1 MTHLIVYAHP
11 SPDSFSME
19 LVESIKKYSETLN
32 TVIVRDL
39 YAMDFNPIL
48 TKSELENL
56 KKGFISSDVELEQE
70 YIEDADIISFV
81 YPLWWASFPAILK
94 GYIDRV
100 FSYGFAYSSGPNG
113 IEGQLTGRSV
123 VMHTSMGNGITK
135 DDEENLLPNFTAIQG
150 HEIFG
155 FCDMEVMQ
163 HFFYPK
169 IMTVSDLEKQ
179 EYIDNTIE
187 YYKELFISDMN

>member
-11 SPDSFSME
+11 SPDSFSRR
-19 LVESIKKYSETLN
+19 LVDSIKEYSETLN

-48 TKSELENL
+48 TREELENL
-56 KKGFISSDVELEQE
+56 KNGILSSDVELEQE
-70 YIEDADIISFV
+70 YLEEADIISFV

-100 FSYGFAYSSGPNG
+100 FSYGFAYSSGPDG

-163 HFFYPK
+163 HFFYPN
-169 IMTVSDLEKQ
+169 IMTASEEEKQ
-179 EYIDNTIE
+179 EFIDNTIE
-187 YYKELFISDMN
+187 YYKELFISDRN